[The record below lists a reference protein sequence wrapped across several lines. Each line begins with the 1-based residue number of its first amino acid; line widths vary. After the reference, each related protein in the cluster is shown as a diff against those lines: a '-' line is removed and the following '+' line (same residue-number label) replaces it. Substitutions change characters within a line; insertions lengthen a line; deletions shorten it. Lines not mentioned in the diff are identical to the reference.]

1 MTCSQTWWRFPSR
14 SLGTS
19 HTFLGLP
26 FNIASYALLTQM
38 IAQQQNLALGDFIWT
53 GGDVHLY
60 LNHLEQAKLQL
71 QREPKP
77 LPRLHIQRVPA
88 SLFDYRYEDFV
99 LEGYEPHPHIAGA
112 ISV

>member
-1 MTCSQTWWRFPSR
+1 
-14 SLGTS
+14 
-19 HTFLGLP
+19 
-26 FNIASYALLTQM
+26 
-38 IAQQQNLALGDFIWT
+38 
-53 GGDVHLY
+53 
-60 LNHLEQAKLQL
+60 
-71 QREPKP
+71 